1 MSRFTTT
8 VNPTLTFLYGPRI
21 HVVRSIYIGIVYLFC
36 SIWYHIDYLPL
47 IIEVDIDVQYLLL
60 SKLSKLHHPLTNS
73 IVFLITCNVPKP
85 DPAIH
90 GGVHAVLTQPSVGLR
105 LPPDKVPDRLKR
117 LHPDPVALPPPVGS
131 SEPPCFPTTF
141 VFFVF
146 LKKKKTC
153 FPPTFVFCFCF
164 LKKKKKN
171 MFSAHLP
178 PRSRLVP
185 SQRSLSAPGCGS
197 RSKLHSP
204 LPGNTVRLHLGL
216 SCPSCQT

>member
-60 SKLSKLHHPLTNS
+60 SKLIKLHHPLTNS

-141 VFFVF
+141 VF
-146 LKKKKTC
+146 C
-153 FPPTFVFCFCF
+153 FF
-164 LKKKKKN
+164 KEKEKN
-171 MFSAHLP
+171 MFSPHLP
-178 PRSRLVP
+178 PRLRLAP

-204 LPGNTVRLHLGL
+204 LPGNTVQLHPG
-216 SCPSCQT
+216 SSWPSCQT